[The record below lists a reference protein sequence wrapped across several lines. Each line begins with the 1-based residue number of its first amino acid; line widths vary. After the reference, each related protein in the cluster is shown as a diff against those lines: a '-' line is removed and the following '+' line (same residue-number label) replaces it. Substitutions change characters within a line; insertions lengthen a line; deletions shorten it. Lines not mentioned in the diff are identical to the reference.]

1 MVEFFII
8 YRYNIVKSNCMGEID
23 LKKECKYSKINKT
36 CSPAVDIIINLLQLT
51 AAGCINAVGITMF
64 LSPVKLYDSGIS
76 GTAMLLNYLTPDMF
90 TLSLFLLL
98 LNIPL
103 FAYGCKKQGI
113 RFTVMS
119 IYTVGIYALCSFL
132 INEVFPVNVATSSPF
147 AGNDLLLCAIFGG
160 IISGVGSGLTI
171 RYGAAIDGVEVMAV
185 IFAKKIGISVG
196 TFVMS
201 YNVVLY
207 TVAGFLSESWS
218 LPLYSIITYM
228 AGLKTIDFIVEGLDK
243 AKAVMIITNH
253 PDDVCSALSEGFG
266 SGITIYDA
274 KGYYSGQ
281 NKKIVYF
288 VVNRF
293 QIAKAKKLVVGSD
306 PTAFISI
313 TETSEVLGLKR
324 YKK

>member
-1 MVEFFII
+1 M
-8 YRYNIVKSNCMGEID
+8 
-23 LKKECKYSKINKT
+23 KKECRYDKLNKN
-36 CSPAVDIIINLLQLT
+36 CSPVIDIIINLLQLT
-51 AAGCINAVGITMF
+51 VAGFINAVGVNMF
-64 LSPVKLYDSGIS
+64 LAPVKLYDSGIS
-76 GTAMLLNYLTPDMF
+76 GTSMLLNYLTPEVF
-90 TLSLFLLL
+90 TLSVFLLI
-98 LNIPL
+98 LNVPL
-103 FAYGCKKQGI
+103 FAFGYKKQGK
-113 RFTVMS
+113 RFTLLS
-119 IYTVGIYALCSFL
+119 IYTVAIYSLSSFL
-132 INEVFPVNVATSSPF
+132 INEVFPVNVAASSPF

-185 IFAKKIGISVG
+185 IFAKRLGITVG

-201 YNVVLY
+201 YNVILY

-253 PDDVCSALSEGFG
+253 PENVCAALSEAFG
-266 SGITIYDA
+266 SGITVYDA

-281 NKKIVYF
+281 SKKIVYF

-293 QIAKAKKLVVGSD
+293 QVPRAKKLVLGVDS
-306 PTAFISI
+306 TAFISI
-313 TETSEVLGLKR
+313 TETSEVLGLKKV
-324 YKK
+324 KKRRA

>member
-1 MVEFFII
+1 MG
-8 YRYNIVKSNCMGEID
+8 VKRN
-23 LKKECKYSKINKT
+23 LECKYDKFNKN
-36 CSPAVDIIINLLQLT
+36 CSPVVDIIINLLQLT
-51 AAGCINAVGITMF
+51 VAGFINAIGVNMF
-64 LSPVKLYDSGIS
+64 LAPVKLYDSGIS
-76 GTAMLLNYLTPDMF
+76 GTSMLLNYLTPDVF
-90 TLSLFLLL
+90 TLSIFLLL

-103 FAYGCKKQGI
+103 FAFGYKKQGK
-113 RFTVMS
+113 RFTFLS
-119 IYTVGIYALCSFL
+119 IYTVAIYSLSSFL

-160 IISGVGSGLTI
+160 IVSGVGSGITI

-185 IFAKKIGISVG
+185 IFAKKLGVTVG
-196 TFVMS
+196 TFVMC
-201 YNVVLY
+201 YNVILY
-207 TVAGFLSESWS
+207 TAAGFLSESWS

-253 PDDVCSALSEGFG
+253 PVHVCEALSEAFG

-281 NKKIVYF
+281 SKKIVYF

-293 QIAKAKKLVVGSD
+293 QVPKAKKLVVDVD

-324 YKK
+324 AKKRGQ

>member
-1 MVEFFII
+1 MIKKKNEFIELL
-8 YRYNIVKSNCMGEID
+8 KS
-23 LKKECKYSKINKT
+23 
-36 CSPAVDIIINLLQLT
+36 LLLLT
-51 AAGCINAVGITMF
+51 LAGSINAVGITMF

-76 GTAMLLNYLTPDMF
+76 GTSMLLNYLTPDTF
-90 TLSLFLLL
+90 TLSLFLIV
-98 LNIPL
+98 LNFPL
-103 FAYGCKKQGI
+103 FVYGFKRLGK
-113 RFTVMS
+113 RFTLLS
-119 IYTVGIYALCSFL
+119 LFTVTVYSLCSFL
-132 INEVFPVNVATSSPF
+132 INEVFPINVATSSPF
-147 AGNDLLLCAIFGG
+147 AGNDILLCAIFGG

-196 TFVMS
+196 TFVMI
-201 YNVVLY
+201 YNVILY

-243 AKAVMIITNH
+243 AKAVMIITTN
-253 PDDVCSALSEGFG
+253 PDDVCAALSEGFG

-274 KGYYSGQ
+274 KGYYSGAD
-281 NKKIVYF
+281 KKIVYF

-293 QIAKAKKLVVGSD
+293 QIAKAKKLVVDCD

-324 YKK
+324 NKTKG

>member
-1 MVEFFII
+1 M
-8 YRYNIVKSNCMGEID
+8 
-23 LKKECKYSKINKT
+23 KKECKYSKLNKT
-36 CSPAVDIIINLLQLT
+36 CSPAVDLIINLLQLT
-51 AAGCINAVGITMF
+51 VAGIINAVGITMF

-76 GTAMLLNYLTPDMF
+76 GTSMLLNYLTPDTF
-90 TLSLFLLL
+90 TLSLFLIL
-98 LNIPL
+98 LNVPL
-103 FAYGCKKQGI
+103 FAFGFKRQGAK
-113 RFTVMS
+113 FTFLS
-119 IYTVGIYALCSFL
+119 IYTVGVYSVCAFL

-196 TFVMS
+196 TFVMI
-201 YNVVLY
+201 YNVILY
-207 TVAGFLSESWS
+207 TAAGILGSSWE

-243 AKAVMIITNH
+243 AKAVMIITSN
-253 PDDVCSALSEGFG
+253 PDAVCAALSEGFG

-274 KGYYSGQ
+274 KGYYSGED
-281 NKKIVYF
+281 KKIVYF

-293 QIAKAKKLVVGSD
+293 QIAKAKKLVVTSD

-324 YKK
+324 AKKQA

>member
-1 MVEFFII
+1 M
-8 YRYNIVKSNCMGEID
+8 
-23 LKKECKYSKINKT
+23 
-36 CSPAVDIIINLLQLT
+36 DIIINLLQLT
-51 AAGCINAVGITMF
+51 VAGIINSVGITMF

-76 GTAMLLNYLTPDMF
+76 GTSMLLNYLTPDRF
-90 TLSLFLLL
+90 TLSLFLLV

-103 FAYGCKKQGI
+103 FAYGYKKQGK
-113 RFTVMS
+113 RFTLLS
-119 IYTVGIYALCSFL
+119 IYTVAVYALSSFL
-132 INEVFPVNVATSSPF
+132 INEVFPINVAASSPF

-196 TFVMS
+196 TFVMT
-201 YNVVLY
+201 YNVILY
-207 TVAGFLSESWS
+207 TAAGFLGESWA

-243 AKAVMIITNH
+243 AKAVMIITTN
-253 PDDVCSALSEGFG
+253 PEDVCAALSEGFG

-274 KGYYSGQ
+274 KGYYSGAD
-281 NKKIVYF
+281 KKIVYF

-293 QIAKAKKLVVGSD
+293 QIAKAKKLVLGSD

-324 YKK
+324 NKK

>member
-1 MVEFFII
+1 MHLQKCLTFGVHI
-8 YRYNIVKSNCMGEID
+8 
-23 LKKECKYSKINKT
+23 T
-36 CSPAVDIIINLLQLT
+36 PAVDIIINLLQLT
-51 AAGCINAVGITMF
+51 VAGLINAVGITMF

-76 GTAMLLNYLTPDMF
+76 GTSMLLNYLTPDWF
-90 TLSLFLLL
+90 TLSLFLLV

-103 FAYGCKKQGI
+103 FAYGYKKQGK
-113 RFTVMS
+113 RFTLLS
-119 IYTVGIYALCSFL
+119 IYTVAIYSLGSFL
-132 INEVFPVNVATSSPF
+132 INEVFPINVATSSPF

-201 YNVVLY
+201 YNVILY
-207 TVAGFLSESWS
+207 TVAGFLSESWA

-243 AKAVMIITNH
+243 AKAVMIISSH
-253 PDDVCSALSEGFG
+253 PEEVCAALSEGFG
-266 SGITIYDA
+266 SGITVYDA

-281 NKKIVYF
+281 SKKIVYF

-293 QIAKAKKLVVGSD
+293 QIAKAKKLVLESD

-313 TETSEVLGLKR
+313 TETSEVLGLKKI
-324 YKK
+324 KKGRS

>member
-1 MVEFFII
+1 MK
-8 YRYNIVKSNCMGEID
+8 N
-23 LKKECKYSKINKT
+23 KKECRYNGINKR
-36 CSPAVDIIINLLQLT
+36 CSPTVDILINLLQLT
-51 AAGCINAVGITMF
+51 IAGCINAVGITMF

-76 GTAMLLNYLTPDMF
+76 GTAMLLNYLTPDIF
-90 TLSLFLLL
+90 TLSLFLIV
-98 LNIPL
+98 LNLPL
-103 FAYGCKKQGI
+103 FVFGYKKQGK
-113 RFTVMS
+113 RFTLLSM
-119 IYTVGIYALCSFL
+119 YTVLVYSVCSFL
-132 INEVFPVNVATSSPF
+132 INEVVPINVVSSSPF
-147 AGNDLLLCAIFGG
+147 AGNDLLLCAVFGG
-160 IISGVGSGLTI
+160 IISGVGSGITI

-185 IFAKKIGISVG
+185 IFAKKLGVTVG

-207 TVAGFLSESWS
+207 VTAGILSNNWT

-253 PDDVCSALSEGFG
+253 PEHVCEALSEGFG
-266 SGITIYDA
+266 SGITVYDA

-281 NKKIVYF
+281 SKKIVYF

-293 QIAKAKKLVVGSD
+293 QVPRAKKLVIDVD

-313 TETSEVLGLKR
+313 TDTSEVLGLKKV
-324 YKK
+324 KKRG

>member
-1 MVEFFII
+1 M
-8 YRYNIVKSNCMGEID
+8 
-23 LKKECKYSKINKT
+23 KKECRYNKLNKN
-36 CSPAVDIIINLLQLT
+36 CSPVMDIIINLFQLT
-51 AAGCINAVGITMF
+51 AAGFINAVGVNMF
-64 LSPVKLYDSGIS
+64 LAPVKLYDSGIS
-76 GTAMLLNYLTPDMF
+76 GTSMLLNYLTPEVF
-90 TLSLFLLL
+90 TLSVFLVI
-98 LNIPL
+98 LNVPL
-103 FAYGCKKQGI
+103 FAFGYKKQGK
-113 RFTVMS
+113 RFTLLS
-119 IYTVGIYALCSFL
+119 IYTVAIYSLSSFF

-185 IFAKKIGISVG
+185 IFAKRLGITVG

-201 YNVVLY
+201 YNVILY
-207 TVAGFLSESWS
+207 TVAGFLSESWA

-253 PDDVCSALSEGFG
+253 PDNVCQALSEAFG
-266 SGITIYDA
+266 SGITVYDA

-281 NKKIVYF
+281 SKKIVYF

-293 QIAKAKKLVVGSD
+293 QVPRAKKLVLNVDS
-306 PTAFISI
+306 TAFISI
-313 TETSEVLGLKR
+313 TETSEVLGLKKAKR
-324 YKK
+324 KK

>member
-1 MVEFFII
+1 MG
-8 YRYNIVKSNCMGEID
+8 VKKTENKLD
-23 LKKECKYSKINKT
+23 KKPFSAK
-36 CSPAVDIIINLLQLT
+36 DILMNLLWLT
-51 AAGCINAVGITMF
+51 IAGCINSVGVTMF

-76 GTAMLLNYLTPDMF
+76 GTSMLLNYLTPDVF
-90 TLSLFLLL
+90 TLSLFLLV

-103 FAYGCKKQGI
+103 FVFGFKKQGK
-113 RFTVMS
+113 RFTVLS
-119 IYTVGIYALCSFL
+119 IYTVAIYSLCSFL

-147 AGNDLLLCAIFGG
+147 AGNDLLLCAVFGG
-160 IISGVGSGLTI
+160 FVSGVGSGLTI
-171 RYGAAIDGVEVMAV
+171 RHGAAIDGIEVMAV
-185 IFAKKIGISVG
+185 IFAKRIGVTVG

-207 TVAGFLSESWS
+207 VVAGILRHSWA

-228 AGLKTIDFIVEGLDK
+228 VGLKTIDFIVEGLDK

-253 PDDVCSALSEGFG
+253 PVHVCEALSEGFG
-266 SGITIYDA
+266 SGITVYDA

-281 NKKIVYF
+281 SKKIVYF

-293 QIAKAKKLVVGSD
+293 QIAKAKKLVIDVD

-313 TETSEVLGLKR
+313 TETSEVLGLKKH
-324 YKK
+324 KKKPKTEKNATDK

>member
-1 MVEFFII
+1 
-8 YRYNIVKSNCMGEID
+8 MGD
-23 LKKECKYSKINKT
+23 DGLKKECKYSKINKR
-36 CSPAVDIIINLLQLT
+36 CSPIVDIIINLLQLT
-51 AAGCINAVGITMF
+51 VAGFINAMGITMF

-76 GTAMLLNYLTPDMF
+76 GTSMLLNYLTPDTF
-90 TLSLFLLL
+90 TLSLFLLI
-98 LNIPL
+98 LNVPL
-103 FAYGCKKQGI
+103 FAYGYRKQGL
-113 RFTVMS
+113 RFTLCS
-119 IYTVGIYALCSFL
+119 IYTVAIYSLGSFL
-132 INEVFPVNVATSSPF
+132 INEVFPINVATSSPF

-201 YNVVLY
+201 YNIILY
-207 TVAGFLSESWS
+207 TVAGFLSESWA

-243 AKAVMIITNH
+243 AKAVMIISSH
-253 PDDVCSALSEGFG
+253 PEEVCAALSEGFG
-266 SGITIYDA
+266 SGITVYDA

-281 NKKIVYF
+281 SKKIVYF

-293 QIAKAKKLVVGSD
+293 QIAKAKKLVLDSD

-313 TETSEVLGLKR
+313 TETSEVLGLKKSKR
-324 YKK
+324 G

>member
-1 MVEFFII
+1 M
-8 YRYNIVKSNCMGEID
+8 
-23 LKKECKYSKINKT
+23 
-36 CSPAVDIIINLLQLT
+36 DIIINLFQLT
-51 AAGCINAVGITMF
+51 AAGFINAVGVNMF
-64 LSPVKLYDSGIS
+64 LAPVKLYDSGIS
-76 GTAMLLNYLTPDMF
+76 GTSMLLNYLTPEVF
-90 TLSLFLLL
+90 TLSVFLVI
-98 LNIPL
+98 LNVPL
-103 FAYGCKKQGI
+103 FAFGYKKQGK
-113 RFTVMS
+113 RFTLLS
-119 IYTVGIYALCSFL
+119 IYTVAIYSLSSFF

-185 IFAKKIGISVG
+185 IFAKRLGITVG

-201 YNVVLY
+201 YNVILY
-207 TVAGFLSESWS
+207 TVAGFLSESWA

-253 PDDVCSALSEGFG
+253 PDNVCQALSEAFG
-266 SGITIYDA
+266 SGITVYDA

-281 NKKIVYF
+281 SKKIVYF

-293 QIAKAKKLVVGSD
+293 QVPRAKKLVLNVDS
-306 PTAFISI
+306 TAFISI
-313 TETSEVLGLKR
+313 TETSEVLGLKKAKR
-324 YKK
+324 KK